1 MSLTECEGTSQ
12 GNNNIVVEK
21 EVYIDNEKSNYE
33 YTAVLKEEHDLIC
46 ATVNVSKTSIG
57 ISNRTS
63 GSEYLGLYNSTLEAT
78 SAHQEE
84 RSDTR

>member
-1 MSLTECEGTSQ
+1 LTECEGTSQ

-21 EVYIDNEKSNYE
+21 EVYIEKGSYE

-46 ATVNVSKTSIG
+46 ATVNVTKTSIG

-63 GSEYLGLYNSTLEAT
+63 GSKYLTLYNSTLEAA
-78 SAHQEE
+78 SEHQEE